1 MPRLT
6 RPETRHSRAR
16 RKPPQLIRQKC
27 GPAAGMLP
35 LPVGEGRGEGP
46 LLRGALASHENTP
59 RPPFPGPRCRGGL
72 RSPAGGLRRWGP
84 FPAGAHFPVMPR
96 QPLTP
101 TLSLKGRESSC
112 RSTGRQAGEGPLL
125 PKRRR
130 GSPRHRSP
138 VLPATKRCRKDREPA
153 GRSEGERG
161 CHARRSPLSCPLWPL
176 CHAAGPPVIPA
187 APPVIPPA
195 PPLSFPPAPLCHSR
209 RPPSVIPAVVSGNP
223 VSFSSIPSFV

>member
-1 MPRLT
+1 MRGLCSEEPWLPT
-6 RPETRHSRAR
+6 RTRHA
-16 RKPPQLIRQKC
+16 P
-27 GPAAGMLP
+27 
-35 LPVGEGRGEGP
+35 
-46 LLRGALASHENTP
+46 
-59 RPPFPGPRCRGGL
+59 
-72 RSPAGGLRRWGP
+72 RSPARDVEAGSGP
-84 FPAGAHFPVMPR
+84 LPEDFDVGVRFLPEHTSLSCPDNPS
-96 QPLTP
+96 PLTP
-101 TLSLKGRESSC
+101 TLSLKGRESGC

-187 APPVIPPA
+187 TPPVIPPA

-209 RPPSVIPAVVSGNP
+209 RPPSVIPAGC
-223 VSFSSIPSFV
+223 